1 LSEFVP
7 GQRWISDAEL
17 ELCLG
22 TILSVDE
29 RTVQVAFPATE
40 EVRTYAWRN
49 APLTRIQ
56 FLPGDTIYSEEGWRL
71 KVEDVQEEE
80 GLLFYQG
87 RNDGGEEV
95 VLSEMQLQH
104 ATQLNRP
111 VDRLLTGQ
119 LDKSHEFNLRYATRK
134 KIDEM
139 VGSPLRGLTGVRTDL
154 IAHQLYIAH
163 EVSKRYSPRV
173 LLADEVGLGKTIE
186 AGLILHHQLL
196 TEQVN
201 KVLIVVPQNLI
212 HQWLVEMLRR
222 FNLRLSIFDEE
233 RYAAMQESD
242 PDINPFALDQIV
254 LLPLEFVVSSPE
266 RFNQIQQA
274 GWEMLVVDEA
284 HHLQWSE
291 QEPSVEYLAI
301 AKLAEIIPAVLLLT
315 ATPEQLGRSSH
326 FARLRLL
333 DPNRFH
339 SLEAFNEEEESFT
352 PVAAAVEAL
361 LDLDE
366 VPASETVANLKA
378 LLSDDASQKWLDD
391 LNDEDQQVRSAA
403 AHQLA
408 DTLMDRHGT
417 GRLLFRNTRAAIE
430 GFPERMLHAYP
441 LEQPLQYQQIF
452 SQLAGGE
459 FTEQQLL
466 LSPELIYQALEQ
478 PDSPPWA
485 SIDPRVVWL
494 DEHLK
499 TLKPEKVLVICASAG
514 TALDLAESL
523 RVKSGLHAAVF
534 HEEMSIIER
543 DRSAAYFADPEF
555 GTQVLIASEIGSEGR
570 NFQFAHH
577 LVLFDLPY
585 NPDLLEQRIGRLDR
599 IGQKN
604 TIDIHVPYLENT
616 AQHIIFDWY
625 HQGLNAFENTC
636 PEGHGIYAKLE
647 DRVLDLLYGLADS
660 DAETAKQKLLEDTK
674 ALHNEMTADHERGRN
689 RLLEY
694 NSCRPQLAAQ
704 LQQQGLAQDQPQELK
719 AYLDVVFDAYGV
731 EHEESGDH
739 KIILHPSEHLQTNF
753 PHLLEDGMTVTVQ
766 REVAL
771 SNDDIHFLTWEHPML
786 TGVIDMVVTSEI
798 GNTALTALAVKGLD
812 AGTVMVETLYIIDP
826 LAAKSLQC
834 ERYLEQTMIR
844 LLIANGKGDISKNL
858 SHEMIIAH
866 NEIVNKKTSRQIIKK
881 TRDILVELI
890 NQAEELA
897 RTQMQSIIAQA
908 TQAAQ
913 QQLTAEVE
921 RLQALQQV
929 NPNVRDTEIE
939 HWQNVNQEVQQA
951 LSNATL
957 RLDAV
962 RVIIIK

>member
-1 LSEFVP
+1 MSDFVA

-22 TILSVDE
+22 TILDVDE

-56 FLPGDTIYSEEGWRL
+56 FIPGDTVYSEEGWSI
-71 KVEDVQEEE
+71 KVEEVHEQN
-80 GLLFYQG
+80 GLLFYEGQNDQG
-87 RNDGGEEV
+87 EV
-95 VLSEMQLQH
+95 IMLPEMQLQH

-111 VDRLLTGQ
+111 MDRLLTGQ

-134 KIDEM
+134 QLDLM

-201 KVLIVVPQNLI
+201 RVLIVVPQNLI

-222 FNLRLSIFDEE
+222 FNLRLSIFNEE
-233 RYAAMQESD
+233 RYEAMQESD
-242 PDINPFALDQIV
+242 PDINPFSLDQIV
-254 LLPLEFVVSSPE
+254 LCSLEFVVATPE
-266 RFNQIQQA
+266 RFGQIQDA

-291 QEPSVEYLAI
+291 EQPSVEYLAI
-301 AKLAEIIPAVLLLT
+301 AQLAGIIPSVLLLT

-339 SLEAFNEEEESFT
+339 DLDAFNQEEESFT
-352 PVAAAVEAL
+352 PVAEAVAAL
-361 LDLDE
+361 LDLE
-366 VPASETVANLKA
+366 AAPTGETLNDLRV
-378 LLSDDASQKWLDD
+378 LLTDDASQKLLDK
-391 LNDEDQQVRSAA
+391 LVDENHEVRVAA

-408 DTLMDRHGT
+408 DSLMDRHGT
-417 GRLLFRNTRAAIE
+417 GRLLFRNTRSAIE
-430 GFPERMLHAYP
+430 GFPSRQLHAYP
-441 LEQPLQYQQIF
+441 LDQPVQYQQIME
-452 SQLAGGE
+452 QLAGGE
-459 FTEQQLL
+459 FSEQQLL

-485 SIDPRVVWL
+485 SIDPRVEWL
-494 DEHLK
+494 DEQLK
-499 TLKPEKVLVICASAG
+499 ELKPEKVLIICASAG

-534 HEEMSIIER
+534 HEDMSIVER

-625 HQGLNAFENTC
+625 HHGLNAFENTC

-647 DRVLDLLYGLADS
+647 ERVLDLLYGLAPES
-660 DAETAKQKLLEDTK
+660 EKQKLLDDTK
-674 ALHNEMTADHERGRN
+674 QLYQEMTADHQRGRD

-694 NSCRPQLAAQ
+694 NSCRPRLAAE
-704 LQQQGLAQDQPQELK
+704 LQKEAEAQDKPEELK
-719 AYLDVVFDAYGV
+719 DYLEVVFDAYGV
-731 EHEESGDH
+731 EHEESGDD
-739 KIILHPSEHLQTNF
+739 KIILHPTEHLQTNF
-753 PHLLEDGMTVTVQ
+753 PHLLEDGMTVTVH
-766 REVAL
+766 RDVAL

-786 TGVIDMVVTSEI
+786 TGVVDMVVTSEI
-798 GNTALTALAVKGLD
+798 GNTALTALAVKGLE
-812 AGTVMVETLYIIDP
+812 AGTVMVETLFVIDP
-826 LAAKSLQC
+826 LAGKSLQC
-834 ERYLEQTMIR
+834 ERYLEQSMIR
-844 LLIANGKGDISKNL
+844 LLIANGKGDISQNL
-858 SHEMIIAH
+858 THEMIIAH

-881 TRDILVELI
+881 TRDILIDLI
-890 NQAEELA
+890 NQSEELA
-897 RTQMQSIIAQA
+897 QTQMTAIIER
-908 TQAAQ
+908 AAQ
-913 QQLTAEVE
+913 NAKESLTAEVE
-921 RLQALQQV
+921 RLQALQQI
-929 NPNVRDTEIE
+929 NPNVRDEEIQ
-939 HWQNVNQEVQQA
+939 HWQNVSQEVQQA
-951 LSNATL
+951 LSTAVL
-957 RLDAV
+957 RLDGI

>member
-1 LSEFVP
+1 MSEFVA

-22 TILSVDE
+22 TIVDVDE

-56 FLPGDTIYSEEGWRL
+56 FLPGDTVHSEEGWRL
-71 KVEDVQEEE
+71 KIEEVHE
-80 GLLFYQG
+80 QNGLLFYQG
-87 RNDGGEEV
+87 QKDDGESV
-95 VLSEMQLQH
+95 VLPEMQLQH

-134 KIDEM
+134 QLDQM

-201 KVLIVVPQNLI
+201 RVLIVVPQNLI

-222 FNLRLSIFDEE
+222 FNLRLSIFNEE

-242 PDINPFALDQIV
+242 PDINPFSLDQIV
-254 LLPLEFVVSSPE
+254 LCSLEFVVSSPE
-266 RFNQIQQA
+266 RFAQIQDA

-291 QEPSVEYLAI
+291 EEPSVEYLAI
-301 AKLAEIIPAVLLLT
+301 ARLAEIIPAILLLT

-339 SLEAFNEEEESFT
+339 SLEAFNKEEDSFT
-352 PVAAAVEAL
+352 PVAEAVAAL
-361 LDLDE
+361 LDLDAA
-366 VPASETVANLKA
+366 PTSELLNELKA
-378 LLSDDASQKWLDD
+378 MLVDDGSQKLLDK
-391 LNDEDQQVRSAA
+391 LNDANEGERVAA

-430 GFPERMLHAYP
+430 GFPSRKLHAYP
-441 LEQPLQYQQIF
+441 LAQPEQYQQIF

-459 FTEQQLL
+459 FNEQQLL

-485 SIDPRVVWL
+485 SIDPRVEWL
-494 DEHLK
+494 DEHIK
-499 TLKPEKVLVICASAG
+499 ALKPKKVLVICASAG

-534 HEEMSIIER
+534 HEEMSIVER

-604 TIDIHVPYLENT
+604 TIEIHVPYLENT
-616 AQHIIFDWY
+616 ALHIIYDWY
-625 HQGLNAFENTC
+625 HQGLNAFESTC

-660 DAETAKQKLLEDTK
+660 DNAKQQLLDDTK
-674 ALHNEMTADHERGRN
+674 ALHQEMTADHQRGRD

-704 LQQQGLAQDQPQELK
+704 LQQDAEAQDKPDELK
-719 AYLDVVFDAYGV
+719 DYLEVVFDAYGV
-731 EHEESGDH
+731 EHEESGDD

-766 REVAL
+766 RDVAL

-786 TGVIDMVVTSEI
+786 TGVVDMVVTSEI
-798 GNTALTALAVKGLD
+798 GNTALTALAVKGLES
-812 AGTVMVETLYIIDP
+812 GTVMVETLFVIDP
-826 LAAKSLQC
+826 LASKSLQC
-834 ERYLEQTMIR
+834 ERYLEQSMIR
-844 LLIANGKGDISKNL
+844 LLMANGKGDISKNL
-858 SHEMIIAH
+858 THEMIIAH

-881 TRDILVELI
+881 TRDILVPLMS
-890 NQAEELA
+890 QAEELA
-897 RTQMQSIIAQA
+897 QVQMQSIID
-908 TQAAQ
+908 AALQ
-913 QQLTAEVE
+913 NARVDLNAEVE

-929 NPNVRDTEIE
+929 NPNVRDDEIE
-939 HWQNVNQEVQQA
+939 HWQKVSEEVQQA
-951 LSNATL
+951 LSNAVL